1 VAKPKREATPI
12 RREITALEDKM
23 SRFQDLLRRI
33 DEALAQASARN
44 GDGAKMTDLSAKRAE
59 LERALS
65 ATESAWFELSAEA
78 EQI

>member
-1 VAKPKREATPI
+1 
-12 RREITALEDKM
+12 
-23 SRFQDLLRRI
+23 
-33 DEALAQASARN
+33 
-44 GDGAKMTDLSAKRAE
+44 MTDLSAKRAE